1 MTTLSENA
9 DAYAPE
15 KDLGSMDLRLR
26 RTSLRVFRAPDG
38 RDQADTRAQRSLGKI
53 DFNLLFPLQALLLE
67 ASVTRA
73 AERSNVGQPAMSAS
87 LAKLRRHFKDPLLT
101 RAGRG
106 MKLTPFAV
114 SLLELVNQAI
124 DSMQQVMGHHATFD
138 PGTLRRTFTVVTSD
152 YVTIVL
158 LKPFLQSI
166 VDSAP
171 GVTFDLV
178 APGPQMLSALRR
190 VECDLLI
197 APQKVLPPEMAQD
210 IAGYPSR
217 DLLTD
222 QLVVVADEGNTALG
236 ASVSLQALAGLP
248 FIDATPNLGLS
259 GDGVNTTMCS
269 CPGNFGAPMHLVAG
283 TSMVTLVQ
291 SRLYEA
297 FGARCGLRAVPLK
310 EHLWLTEAMY
320 WHPRHTADPAHMWL
334 RGKLSEV
341 AASV

>member
-1 MTTLSENA
+1 
-9 DAYAPE
+9 
-15 KDLGSMDLRLR
+15 MDLRLR
-26 RTSLRVFRAPDG
+26 RTSLRVFSAPD
-38 RDQADTRAQRSLGKI
+38 QSDTRALAQRSLGKI

-101 RAGRG
+101 RVGRS

-114 SLLELVNQAI
+114 SLLELVNRAI
-124 DSMQQVMGHHATFD
+124 DSMQQVMSHHATFD
-138 PGTLRRTFTVVTSD
+138 PGTLRRTFRVVSSD

-171 GVTFDLV
+171 GVTLDIV

-197 APQKVLPPEMAQD
+197 APRKVLPPEMAQD
-210 IAGYPSR
+210 VAGYPSR

-222 QLVVVADEGNTALG
+222 QLVVVADQENTALG
-236 ASVSLQALAGLP
+236 ASVTLEELAGLP
-248 FIDATPNLGLS
+248 FVDATPDLGLPDAARCIS
-259 GDGVNTTMCS
+259 AGSFGV
-269 CPGNFGAPMHLVAG
+269 PMVLVSG
-283 TSMVTLVQ
+283 TSMVTVVQ

-297 FGARCGLRAVPLK
+297 FGARCGLRAIPLK
-310 EHLWLTEAMY
+310 EHLWLTEAMH
-320 WHPRHTADPAHMWL
+320 WHPRHTADPAHAWL
-334 RGKLSEV
+334 RGKLSEI
-341 AASV
+341 AASL

>member
-1 MTTLSENA
+1 
-9 DAYAPE
+9 
-15 KDLGSMDLRLR
+15 
-26 RTSLRVFRAPDG
+26 
-38 RDQADTRAQRSLGKI
+38 
-53 DFNLLFPLQALLLE
+53 
-67 ASVTRA
+67 
-73 AERSNVGQPAMSAS
+73 MSAS

-101 RAGRG
+101 RVGRS

-114 SLLELVNQAI
+114 SLLELVNQAV

-171 GVTFDLV
+171 GVTLDVV

-197 APQKVLPPEMAQD
+197 APQKVLPAEMAQD

-222 QLVVVADEGNTALG
+222 RLVVVADRENTALG
-236 ASVSLQALAGLP
+236 ASASLQALAGLP
-248 FIDATPNLGLS
+248 FVDATPNLGLPDAARCIS
-259 GDGVNTTMCS
+259 AGSFGV
-269 CPGNFGAPMHLVAG
+269 PMHLVAG

-297 FGARCGLRAVPLK
+297 FGARCGLRAIPLE